1 MIRPVLTEI
10 ALFMAPFAAY
20 AVFLWATR
28 EGVLD
33 PASWPVPR
41 LMWLTIAAL
50 VLLLGSF
57 LVIAQFSHSPPG
69 SSYVPAHVEG
79 GKLVP
84 GEAK

>member
-1 MIRPVLTEI
+1 MRPVLTEI
-10 ALFMAPFAAY
+10 ALFLAPFAAY
-20 AVFLWATR
+20 AVFLWARR

-33 PASWPVPR
+33 PASWPMPR
-41 LMWLTIAAL
+41 LIWLTIAAL
-50 VLLLGSF
+50 ALLLGSF

>member
-10 ALFMAPFAAY
+10 ALFMAPF
-20 AVFLWATR
+20 
-28 EGVLD
+28 
-33 PASWPVPR
+33 
-41 LMWLTIAAL
+41 MWLTIAAL